1 MLRAIVLALFAL
13 FTLAG
18 TANAVVSAAE
28 AMTAAGFTPQE
39 QKRILG
45 GEMVGAD
52 LPSASE
58 RDLSVKIAFLVKTS
72 PQELSRQVLTGELSK
87 ADDQITARGD
97 IGSAGGISDFSG
109 VKLEPGA
116 EIVAREFAA
125 ASPGTELNLST
136 REIETFRKAG
146 SAEVRAVEDQLRK
159 VLLARYQAYRAKGL
173 AGIEPYDRGGAARSD
188 LAADLRKVSAAPLL
202 RQFFPS
208 LQKALVSY
216 PAGQPADLT
225 EKYFWVN
232 NRIDDK
238 PTFAL
243 THVLAASEG
252 DARIVVQRQ
261 FYVSR
266 SYNGQQAVATFL
278 PVEQGTLVLY
288 ATHTFTDQ
296 VSGFGASM
304 KQGIGRKMMG
314 GKLQELFEKAR
325 TEAEK
330 H

>member
-1 MLRAIVLALFAL
+1 MLRAIVGALFAL
-13 FTLAG
+13 FTLTG
-18 TANAVVSAAE
+18 TADAGISASA
-28 AMTAAGFTPQE
+28 AMTAAGFTPPE
-39 QKRILG
+39 QKRILS

-52 LPSASE
+52 LPSVSE
-58 RDLSVKIAFLVKTS
+58 RDLSVKIAFVVKTS
-72 PQELSRQVLTGELSK
+72 PQELSRQVLTGTLSK
-87 ADDQITARGD
+87 ADDQMTARGD
-97 IGSAGGISDFSG
+97 IGSTGEPSDFSG
-109 VKLEPGA
+109 VKLEPGGA
-116 EIVAREFAA
+116 VVAREFAA
-125 ASPGTELNLST
+125 AAPGTELNLST
-136 REIETFRKAG
+136 GEIETFRKAG
-146 SAEVRAVEDQLRK
+146 AAQVRAVEDQLRTI
-159 VLLARYQAYRAKGL
+159 LLTRYQAYRAKGL
-173 AGIEPYDRGGAARSD
+173 AGIAPYDRGGAARSD
-188 LAADLRKVSAAPLL
+188 LAGDLRKVSAAPLL
-202 RQFFPS
+202 KQFFPS
-208 LQKALVSY
+208 LQQALVSY

-266 SYNGQQAVATFL
+266 SYNGQQAVAAFL
-278 PVEQGTLVLY
+278 PIDQGTLVLY

-296 VSGFGASM
+296 VSGFGSSM